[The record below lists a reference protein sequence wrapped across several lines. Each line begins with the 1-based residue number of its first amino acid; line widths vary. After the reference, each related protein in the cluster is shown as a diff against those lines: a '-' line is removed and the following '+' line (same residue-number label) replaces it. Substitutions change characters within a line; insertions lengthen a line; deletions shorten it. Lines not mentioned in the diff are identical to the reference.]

1 MKPRKYTGT
10 SDGAAKAKRLGT
22 EQFVREVCELSGGA
36 LWNNG
41 TWVVRNMKGKNTL
54 SVHAT
59 GRAVDL
65 SWRHLGDKGI
75 PNGRQR
81 ALQTIDYLVEHANF
95 LRIEMIID
103 YFTQP
108 HGRAWRC
115 DRQAW
120 QTYQQPTV
128 TGAPG
133 GDWFH
138 LEIAPML
145 ADDPAGYE
153 TRFDKLKTKQAL

>member
-1 MKPRKYTGT
+1 
-10 SDGAAKAKRLGT
+10 
-22 EQFVREVCELSGGA
+22 
-36 LWNNG
+36 
-41 TWVVRNMKGKNTL
+41 VRNMKGKNTL

-103 YFTQP
+103 YWEG
-108 HGRAWRC
+108 HGRGWRC

-145 ADDPAGYE
+145 ADDPAGYK